1 MFAIGDLVTVR
12 SPENITPIPSYVPRG
27 GARGADSY
35 YAITNK
41 TLRGMS
47 APGNLYRIAE
57 IKTPAPD
64 FDESHEPVAYRL
76 MPENYDMLNEAQKYS
91 YTSLYFLE
99 NMLEQV
105 TEEEIEAPDGDLS
118 DFLFGGIAV

>member
-1 MFAIGDLVTVR
+1 MYAIGDPVTVR
-12 SPENITPIPSYVPRG
+12 SPENITPIPSYVPRNV
-27 GARGADSY
+27 ASY
-35 YAITNK
+35 YAITYK
-41 TLRGMS
+41 TLMEMS

-64 FDESHEPVAYRL
+64 FDKSHEPVAYRL

-91 YTSLYFLE
+91 YTTLYFLE